1 MSAGKL
7 QEHYFGTSTVSKLEE
22 NSSETNYNKKNSQT
36 VIHCCN
42 NSPSF
47 TITYNVAGVFVV
59 YSVCKLCS
67 KLDCFSHFILKK
79 VPVQNEK

>member
-1 MSAGKL
+1 LSAGKL
-7 QEHYFGTSTVSKLEE
+7 QEHYFGTSTVPKLEE
-22 NSSETNYNKKNSQT
+22 NSSETNYNNENSQT
-36 VIHCCN
+36 VIRCCN

-47 TITYNVAGVFVV
+47 TITYDVAGVFVV
-59 YSVCKLCS
+59 YSVCMLCS